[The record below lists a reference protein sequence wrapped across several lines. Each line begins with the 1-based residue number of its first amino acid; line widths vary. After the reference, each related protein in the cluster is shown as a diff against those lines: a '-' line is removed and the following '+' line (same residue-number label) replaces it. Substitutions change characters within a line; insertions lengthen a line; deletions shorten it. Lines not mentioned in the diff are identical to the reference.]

1 MLDYSKIA
9 ILTTVINFELY
20 NKTSKLFPLG
30 IKKYV
35 IDGRNGMH
43 GIHSIKYMMR
53 ILKGKGIQWLIMVD
67 EDVIF
72 QNSSIVFHI
81 IEEMKSNNMV
91 VAGIRDGGMIS
102 HRNYNPFVINTFFS
116 ILNFTEIKNSWNRKE
131 VLKNQYIIKNEFDD
145 NLLNLK
151 ESYDVESIYEPY
163 YCFYLWLKRKK
174 KKFLFLESKMHDDK
188 VTNTVLFNSKP
199 FLNHTWYARSYG
211 VNSKHTKRID
221 TILNDSLNAS
231 LKGSTYNTVDYILY
245 KDKLFYIKSMFKK
258 MLKKV
263 SLKINEPIIAIIIYS
278 FLYKYIMY

>member
-1 MLDYSKIA
+1 MK
-9 ILTTVINFELY
+9 
-20 NKTSKLFPLG
+20 
-30 IKKYV
+30 
-35 IDGRNGMH
+35 
-43 GIHSIKYMMR
+43 
-53 ILKGKGIQWLIMVD
+53 D

-72 QNSSIVFHI
+72 NDASIVFRI

-116 ILNFTEIKNSWNRKE
+116 ILNFTEIKNSWNSKK

-145 NLLNLK
+145 DLLSLK
-151 ESYDVESIYEPY
+151 EDYDVESIYEPY
-163 YCFYLWLKRKK
+163 YCFYFWLKRQK
-174 KKFLFLESKMHDDK
+174 KKFLFLESKMYDDK
-188 VTNTVLFNSKP
+188 ITNMVLFNSKP

-221 TILNDSLNAS
+221 TILNDSL
-231 LKGSTYNTVDYILY
+231 KGSTYNTVDYILY
-245 KDKLFYIKSMFKK
+245 KDNLFYIKSMFKK

-263 SLKINEPIIAIIIYS
+263 SLKIHEPIIIYS